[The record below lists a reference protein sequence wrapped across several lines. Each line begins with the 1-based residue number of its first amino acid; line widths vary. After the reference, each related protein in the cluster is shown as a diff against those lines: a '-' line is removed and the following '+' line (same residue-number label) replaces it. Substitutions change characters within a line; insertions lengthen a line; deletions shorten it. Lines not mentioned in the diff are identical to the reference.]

1 MRRLINYIALL
12 AILLAVCSCR
22 PEADLY
28 APLIIFT
35 EPKAGLV
42 INLPDTIDVVVHITD
57 HTLIRTVVLTLVNKD
72 KIPVIPA
79 TTYYPDSME
88 YYISTSLP
96 LVDKYLASGPY
107 DLLVTVS
114 DGADQKNQYQPI
126 IIKEIPVQLQA
137 YIVVTSQFDFKSTII
152 KLNPS
157 FEPDTQFVY
166 PHGYWLSAVH
176 SMWEE
181 FFFVSKEPSDLIAF
195 NTETFETEWEMSAAP
210 PRPLITALIPDE
222 ELVFSTANGDAGVLA
237 GNGNITLRT
246 QAFDDKTI
254 QWLAADEKYIFAAH
268 VSLSGNIHELTV
280 FSRMTGDIWEQR
292 LISGVIRSLVPIVNK
307 LLVFRQLAGNA
318 EILDYDPVNFVLTEL
333 SSLPDE
339 NIKSAVKISDSQILI
354 LTDQRVISYI
364 SESNHFA
371 NFKEEPYKFCR
382 YDSLKDEV
390 FLVRDTTLFGF
401 NRNSGDL
408 IEEKTFPEEIMDFQI
423 LYNK

>member
-12 AILLAVCSCR
+12 AILLAVGSCR

-96 LVDKYLASGPY
+96 LVDKYLASGQY
-107 DLLVTVS
+107 NLLVTVS
-114 DGADQKNQYQPI
+114 DGKEQKNEYQPI
-126 IIKEIPVQLQA
+126 VLKEISVQLEA
-137 YIVVTSQFDFKSTII
+137 YFVVTSQFDFKSTII

-195 NTETFETEWEMSAAP
+195 NTETFETEWEMAAAP

-222 ELVFSTANGDAGVLA
+222 ELVFSTANGDAGILA

-254 QWLAADEKYIFAAH
+254 QCLVANEKYIFAAH

-292 LISGVIRSLVPIVNK
+292 LISGEIRSLVPTVNK
-307 LLVFRQLAGNA
+307 LLVFLQVADNA
-318 EILDYDPVNFVLTEL
+318 EIVDYDPVNFILTEL
-333 SSLPDE
+333 SFLPGE
-339 NIKSAVKISDSQILI
+339 NIKSALKISDSQVLV
-354 LTDQRVISYI
+354 LTDERVISYNP
-364 SESNHFA
+364 ELYQFE
-371 NFKEEPYKFCR
+371 NFKDQAYKFCR
-382 YDSLKDEV
+382 YDPLSDLV
-390 FLVRDTTLFGF
+390 FLVRDTTLYGF
-401 NRNSGDL
+401 TRNTGDL
-408 IEEKTFPEEIMDFQI
+408 LVEKSFPEEIMDFQI